1 MGEGIN
7 ESKSCFFGGKKK
19 KINKIELDQDTK
31 KWKLKIL
38 KLENGNIHT
47 FYRNKLKV
55 LWIFYTKTLD
65 NLDEMDKF
73 QET

>member
-1 MGEGIN
+1 MNPKVVSLE
-7 ESKSCFFGGKKK
+7 KKK

-31 KWKLKIL
+31 KRKLKIL

-55 LWIFYTKTLD
+55 L
-65 NLDEMDKF
+65 
-73 QET
+73 